1 MALKTK
7 FDVPKELEDK
17 ALEAMELARDT
28 GKIRKGINEVT
39 KAVERGVAKLVYI
52 STDVDPE
59 EIIMHLPPLSEEKE
73 IAYIFVSKQ
82 EDLGAACGLHV
93 KCAASAIVD
102 PGKAKTIVEEVASKV
117 AALK

>member
-1 MALKTK
+1 MALKAK
-7 FDVPKELEDK
+7 FEVPKELEDK
-17 ALEAMELARDT
+17 ALEALELARDT

-52 STDVDPE
+52 SLDVQPE
-59 EIIMHLPPLSEEKE
+59 EIVMHLPPLSEEKQVPYV
-73 IAYIFVSKQ
+73 YISKQ
-82 EDLGAACGLHV
+82 EELGAACGLQV

-102 PGKAKTIVEEVASKV
+102 PGKAKTIMDEVASMV

>member
-1 MALKTK
+1 MALKAN
-7 FDVPKELEDK
+7 FEVPRELEDK

-52 STDVDPE
+52 SLDVEPE
-59 EIIMHLPPLSEEKE
+59 EIVMHIPPLSDEKE
-73 IAYIFVSKQ
+73 ISYIYVSKQ

-93 KCAASAIVD
+93 KCAASAIVE
-102 PGKAKTIVEEVASKV
+102 PGKAKTIIEEVVSKV
-117 AALK
+117 SALK